1 MKKNKLLLILLFIFL
16 IIGGISISQYIQKD
30 DHKINNTHIV
40 KKEAITSGTS
50 NLTSFA
56 SIIGTIQFNNNEIK
70 YLICGIMPQVDYI
83 IENNAT
89 AKINRLIINID
100 VYYSDT
106 LSIGSSSII
115 GPTLYNLTSQ
125 TMYFDTSSYNIIYDY
140 NNISNGFA
148 LYQTFL
154 TSTVAS
160 NSNPGLLMRPEFF
173 VNNNI
178 ITIDNT
184 QVLTNAFPIPLNNY
198 FSNYNLQL
206 ISNSNEN
213 VYRFYFDKIGEDLGY
228 YNGYLNGYLEG
239 NDNGYS
245 NGYQDGLE
253 ASNND
258 FSTEWL
264 TSIFNSVNS
273 FLQIQILPGLT
284 ILDIIKYPLIIAFIY
299 FLFKLLR

>member
-16 IIGGISISQYIQKD
+16 VIGGFSISQYTQKD
-30 DHKINNTHIV
+30 NNKINNTQIV
-40 KKEAITSGTS
+40 KKEAVTSGTS

-56 SIIGTIQFNNNEIK
+56 SIIGTIQLNNNNIK

-83 IENNAT
+83 IENDAT
-89 AKINRLIINID
+89 AKINRLIINIA
-100 VYYSDT
+100 VYYTDT
-106 LSIGSSSII
+106 YSIGTSSTI
-115 GPTLYNLTSQ
+115 GSTLYLLTTQ

-140 NNISNGFA
+140 NNISNGFSI
-148 LYQTFL
+148 YQTFL

-160 NSNPGLLMRPEFF
+160 NSNPGLLIRPEFY
-173 VNNNI
+173 VNNNV
-178 ITIDNT
+178 ITIDTT
-184 QVLTNAFPIPLNNY
+184 QVLTNAFSIPLNSY

-213 VYRFYFDKIGEDLGY
+213 VYRFYFDKVGEDLGY

-239 NDNGYS
+239 NDNGYT
-245 NGYQDGLE
+245 NGYQDGLQ

-258 FSTEWL
+258 FSLEWL